1 MPPITLSV
9 IAAHAGCSKNT
20 VSLALRG
27 DPQIPASTRERIR
40 KLADKLGYKPNAV
53 VSHLMAQLR
62 SSQTARFQ
70 AKLALVNAHR
80 DPKAFRTHATIPAYV
95 QGCERRAVQLG
106 YDFDHFWLHDPRL
119 KAESWIRILRTRGIK
134 GLIIVGMMDQNHLPP
149 HLRAVWENFPCVVT
163 GVRTRDPALSFSCVD
178 HHNLTVRAFEQA
190 LALGY
195 QRPALVVE
203 ERLDRLVEG
212 RFSGAMLT
220 AQQALPASRRLPAFT
235 QLDRA
240 RTDRAL
246 FHRWFDQHKP
256 DVLLS
261 LYNILFPWLKER
273 SLRVPQDVGII
284 QLEWRESH
292 ADISGMNQHNDAVGE
307 AAVDMVVGQIH
318 RNETGIPAFPRATLI
333 GASWVEGQS
342 VRVQNKKPDLPAR
355 RKPPRQPVLAG

>member
-1 MPPITLSV
+1 
-9 IAAHAGCSKNT
+9 
-20 VSLALRG
+20 
-27 DPQIPASTRERIR
+27 
-40 KLADKLGYKPNAV
+40 
-53 VSHLMAQLR
+53 
-62 SSQTARFQ
+62 
-70 AKLALVNAHR
+70 
-80 DPKAFRTHATIPAYV
+80 
-95 QGCERRAVQLG
+95 
-106 YDFDHFWLHDPRL
+106 
-119 KAESWIRILRTRGIK
+119 
-134 GLIIVGMMDQNHLPP
+134 
-149 HLRAVWENFPCVVT
+149 
-163 GVRTRDPALSFSCVD
+163 
-178 HHNLTVRAFEQA
+178 
-190 LALGY
+190 
-195 QRPALVVE
+195 
-203 ERLDRLVEG
+203 
-212 RFSGAMLT
+212 MLT

-240 RTDRAL
+240 RTDRDL

-342 VRVQNKKPDLPAR
+342 VRVQNRPTESPPRK
-355 RKPPRQPVLAG
+355 KPPRQPALVGPSA